1 MWAIEVIIFSSL
13 FNLLVICGTIGA
25 VIGYYAGLGAY
36 KPEDEEQAKCDSE
49 S

>member
-13 FNLLVICGTIGA
+13 FNLAVICGAIGA
-25 VIGYYAGLGAY
+25 VTGYYAGLGSY
-36 KPEDEEQAKCDSE
+36 KPKDKEQAKCDSE